1 MKYIIR
7 ISLILILAV
16 AAAATA
22 PCTAAEPPELEQIGE
37 NLSPMRKVYRG
48 KYHTITEEGDTVLV
62 LVFNEITVYPPL
74 KFKNKKQEEFYWRT
88 VRDVKKALPYARL
101 ITSTLL
107 ETYEYIE
114 TFPTQAERERY
125 LKDMEGAVFK
135 QYKPVL
141 KKFTKSQAKMLV
153 KLIRRQTDQSGYDI
167 LKAFLGSFRASFWQ
181 GFGKLFGVNLKG
193 DYRPDKDENDAII
206 ERVVIAVEQG
216 QL

>member
-48 KYHTITEEGDTVLV
+48 KYHTLTEEGDTVLV

-88 VRDVKKALPYARL
+88 VRDVKKALPYARM

-125 LKDMEGAVFK
+125 LKEMEGAVFK

-141 KKFTKSQAKMLV
+141 KKFTKSQARMLV